1 MLAKSVLFLWCVT
14 CAVSISFEAAAQQV
28 YQWRDAAGVTHFSD
42 RPANAV
48 PAFHRRAKKLPVET
62 HKLSIV
68 FGNSI
73 ASPRRLK
80 TPRSRLTRPY
90 GMPPTSS
97 SLNAGPTLQEPDNPL
112 STPELDNL
120 MQVPGQSSRGG
131 RVQRPRSRRTRST
144 TMN

>member
-1 MLAKSVLFLWCVT
+1 
-14 CAVSISFEAAAQQV
+14 
-28 YQWRDAAGVTHFSD
+28 
-42 RPANAV
+42 
-48 PAFHRRAKKLPVET
+48 
-62 HKLSIV
+62 
-68 FGNSI
+68 
-73 ASPRRLK
+73 LK